1 VSDVLQTL
9 IVYAFVGLLLLLR
22 LDAQR
27 FGAAE
32 WDDEEAPGGWR
43 TWVRRL
49 SWYFFGVLLIVL
61 IYRLHPLP
69 ISVLHL
75 QMGTDRGE
83 TILIGLALAAV
94 GTLVAFAYAF
104 LRLGGLRLPPG
115 RRYPAALVNS
125 IGTAFI
131 DEAAFRGILLGLLVA
146 ADWPAE
152 FAIGTQAV
160 IYALATRL
168 GARGRPIGPLL
179 LALGIGVVAGWATLA
194 TGGIG
199 AAILGHA
206 VTRLAV
212 FAGTGHAGQLDSA
225 SDEEPV
231 DDAAGSTPD
240 GWEIVPDHDPG
251 MGPQY
256 R

>member
-1 VSDVLQTL
+1 MTETLQTL
-9 IVYAFVGLLLLLR
+9 IVYAFVGMLLLLR
-22 LDAQR
+22 FDAQR
-27 FGAAE
+27 FGAAD

-49 SWYFFGVLLIVL
+49 SWYFFGILLIVL

-69 ISVLHL
+69 ISVLNL
-75 QMGTDRGE
+75 EMGDDR
-83 TILIGLALAAV
+83 TQAIVAGLALAAV
-94 GTLVAFAYAF
+94 GTLVVFAYAL

-115 RRYPAALVNS
+115 NRYPAALLNA

-146 ADWPAE
+146 AGWPVE
-152 FAIGTQAV
+152 LAIASQAV
-160 IYALATRL
+160 AYALATRL

-179 LALGIGVVAGWATLA
+179 LALAIGGVAGLVTVE

-206 VTRLAV
+206 VTRLAL
-212 FAGTGHAGQLDSA
+212 FAGTGHAGQIESA

-231 DDAAGSTPD
+231 DDAAELTPE
-240 GWEIVPDHDPG
+240 GWEIVSDSEPG
-251 MGPQY
+251 RPY